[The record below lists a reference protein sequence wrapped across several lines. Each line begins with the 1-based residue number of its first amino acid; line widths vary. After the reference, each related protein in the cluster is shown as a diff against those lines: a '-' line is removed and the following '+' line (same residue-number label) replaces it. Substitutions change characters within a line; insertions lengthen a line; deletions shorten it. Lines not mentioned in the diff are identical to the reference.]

1 MKFLLIF
8 IGILPWTVNAQSF
21 VNRTYSMMYDVQAK
35 SAVRMLNGNYLVAG
49 TQAFANGFLTVHTPQ
64 GQAFQATFLSQG
76 ALSSFSEFNQITK
89 INDTLAVIGGK
100 ISLAVG
106 ASEIWQ
112 GISMAVN
119 QQGQA
124 LWTLTHSISD
134 PGMDATVR
142 DIERINDSS
151 FFVLTSGISGVSN
164 SLSKITASGNVLW
177 TTSYDSNLNGFQLN
191 DICLAD
197 SSLFVCGSIFNL
209 GNFSGII
216 MKIDAVGNII
226 EGSKYDHTV
235 QPDFIQVI
243 PQNGGLIL
251 ANRGH
256 AMESVDVMKMDFN
269 GNVVGQKTFQGGL
282 SMPEDL
288 ATKPLSVIDS
298 ANCWYWRGSGFGS
311 YAHRIES
318 MNLLPT
324 QTLMHYGNIQT
335 LMEGDTSITILSTG
349 PLYGIKSQVILQK
362 HYAISE
368 VDSIEAL
375 YAYCTYPQNELP
387 LNEIAPI
394 KTTFTPTVTNGPSP
408 SPLFYPLNSNEPW
421 VNEPFCVEMLG
432 EVREYELRF
441 GPNPCDDFIQIE
453 GYGSV
458 NYSIYSTEG
467 KLVVQGMT
475 NEHGIIPTLKLNN
488 GIYILKLLETS
499 ITIQIQH

>member
-1 MKFLLIF
+1 MKILLIF
-8 IGILPWTVNAQSF
+8 IAILPLTVNAQSF
-21 VNRTYSMMYDVQAK
+21 VNRTYSQQYDIQAK
-35 SAVRMLNGNYLVAG
+35 SVVQMGNGNYLVVG

-142 DIERINDSS
+142 DIERINDTS

-243 PQNGGLIL
+243 PQHGAIIL

-269 GNVVGQKTFQGGL
+269 GNVVAQKTFQGGL

-475 NEHGIIPTLKLNN
+475 DEHGIIPTLKLNN
-488 GIYILKLLETS
+488 GIYILKLLEKS

>member
-1 MKFLLIF
+1 MKILLIF
-8 IGILPWTVNAQSF
+8 LAILPLTVNAQSF

-89 INDTLAVIGGK
+89 INDTLAIIGGK

-106 ASEIWQ
+106 PSEIWQ

-124 LWTLTHSISD
+124 LWALTHSISD

-142 DIERINDSS
+142 DIERINDTS
-151 FFVLTSGISGVSN
+151 FFVLTSGISGISN

-177 TTSYDSNLNGFQLN
+177 TTSYDSNVNGFQLN
-191 DICLAD
+191 DLCVVD
-197 SSLFVCGSIFNL
+197 STLFLCGSIFSL
-209 GNFSGII
+209 GNFSGIL
-216 MKIDAVGNII
+216 MKVDASGNFI

-243 PQNGGLIL
+243 PQHGAIIL

-269 GNVVGQKTFQGGL
+269 GTVIAQKTYQGGM

-298 ANCWYWRGSGFGS
+298 ATCWYWRGSGFGS

-335 LMEGDTSITILSTG
+335 LMEGDTSITILSAG

-432 EVREYELRF
+432 GLGEEILKF
-441 GPNPCDDFIQIE
+441 GPNPCDEEFHIDGNINQPYTIF
-453 GYGSV
+453 
-458 NYSIYSTEG
+458 SIDG
-467 KLVVQGMT
+467 KLLQKGKIDFLGNIKTSNLPSGNYLIKVS
-475 NEHGIIPTLKLNN
+475 NN
-488 GIYILKLLETS
+488 
-499 ITIQIQH
+499 TIKVAIKH

>member
-1 MKFLLIF
+1 
-8 IGILPWTVNAQSF
+8 
-21 VNRTYSMMYDVQAK
+21 MMYDVQAK

-142 DIERINDSS
+142 DIERINDTS

-197 SSLFVCGSIFNL
+197 SSFFVCGSIFNL
-209 GNFSGII
+209 GNFSGIL
-216 MKIDAVGNII
+216 MKIDTVGNLI

-243 PQNGGLIL
+243 PQHGAIIL

-269 GNVVGQKTFQGGL
+269 GNVVAQKTFQGGMA
-282 SMPEDL
+282 MPEDL

-298 ANCWYWRGSGFGS
+298 ATCWYWRGSGFGS

-318 MNLLPT
+318 MNLLPA

-335 LMEGDTSITILSTG
+335 LMEGDTSITILSAG

-475 NEHGIIPTLKLNN
+475 DEHGIIPTLKLNN
-488 GIYILKLLETS
+488 GIYILKLLEKST
-499 ITIQIQH
+499 TIQIQH

>member
-1 MKFLLIF
+1 
-8 IGILPWTVNAQSF
+8 
-21 VNRTYSMMYDVQAK
+21 
-35 SAVRMLNGNYLVAG
+35 
-49 TQAFANGFLTVHTPQ
+49 
-64 GQAFQATFLSQG
+64 
-76 ALSSFSEFNQITK
+76 
-89 INDTLAVIGGK
+89 
-100 ISLAVG
+100 
-106 ASEIWQ
+106 
-112 GISMAVN
+112 
-119 QQGQA
+119 
-124 LWTLTHSISD
+124 
-134 PGMDATVR
+134 
-142 DIERINDSS
+142 
-151 FFVLTSGISGVSN
+151 
-164 SLSKITASGNVLW
+164 
-177 TTSYDSNLNGFQLN
+177 
-191 DICLAD
+191 
-197 SSLFVCGSIFNL
+197 
-209 GNFSGII
+209 
-216 MKIDAVGNII
+216 
-226 EGSKYDHTV
+226 
-235 QPDFIQVI
+235 
-243 PQNGGLIL
+243 
-251 ANRGH
+251 
-256 AMESVDVMKMDFN
+256 MESVDVMKMDFN
-269 GNVVGQKTFQGGL
+269 GNVVAQKTFQGGM

-298 ANCWYWRGSGFGS
+298 ATCWYWRGSGFGS

-475 NEHGIIPTLKLNN
+475 DEHGIIPTLKLNN
-488 GIYILKLLETS
+488 GIYILKLLEKS

>member
-1 MKFLLIF
+1 
-8 IGILPWTVNAQSF
+8 
-21 VNRTYSMMYDVQAK
+21 MMYDVQAK

-142 DIERINDSS
+142 DIERINDTS

-209 GNFSGII
+209 GNFSGIL
-216 MKIDAVGNII
+216 MKIDTVGNLI

-243 PQNGGLIL
+243 PQHGAIIL

-269 GNVVGQKTFQGGL
+269 GNVVAQKTFQGGM

-298 ANCWYWRGSGFGS
+298 ATCWYWRGSGFGS

-335 LMEGDTSITILSTG
+335 LMEGDTSITILSAG

-432 EVREYELRF
+432 EVTESELRF

-475 NEHGIIPTLKLNN
+475 DEHGIIPTLKLNN
-488 GIYILKLLETS
+488 GIYILKLLEKST
-499 ITIQIQH
+499 TIQIQH

>member
-1 MKFLLIF
+1 
-8 IGILPWTVNAQSF
+8 
-21 VNRTYSMMYDVQAK
+21 MMYDVQAK

-142 DIERINDSS
+142 DIERINDTS

-209 GNFSGII
+209 GNFSGIL
-216 MKIDAVGNII
+216 MKIDTVGNLI

-298 ANCWYWRGSGFGS
+298 ATCWYWRGSGFGS

-335 LMEGDTSITILSTG
+335 LMEGDTSITILSAG
-349 PLYGIKSQVILQK
+349 PLYGIKSQIILQK

-432 EVREYELRF
+432 EVTESELRF
-441 GPNPCDDFIQIE
+441 GPNPCSETITLE
-453 GYGSV
+453 GTQLTY
-458 NYSIYSTEG
+458 YSIIDAMGKEIQSGYTDSEG
-467 KLVVQGMT
+467 RIKT
-475 NEHGIIPTLKLNN
+475 NEIKNGLYLIKTKKGSFKVLVNHLN
-488 GIYILKLLETS
+488 
-499 ITIQIQH
+499 